1 MIINQKVSLMKQ
13 YLLTTILF
21 ASWGITSTQA
31 NTLENNFLQTFA
43 KCDESLLEFIQNN
56 QKPLQKYA
64 QIKSKGNLGQ
74 FTLRAVDSETST
86 VTFRE
91 SMDIKGVKVYGM
103 ETSHAELDF
112 DEDTKNVLKVYF
124 WQLDLG
130 KQNVSEIAKKWSHLN
145 FKAVTDT
152 DLVGLSQIIPDT
164 QKSLKWQPHTT
175 ILMGVA
181 PVINSVEKV
190 LVLTQED
197 GHTQLM
203 CTVQGYIPQNLINSM
218 KLNLLENN

>member
-43 KCDESLLEFIQNN
+43 KCDESLFEFIQNN

-91 SMDIKGVKVYGM
+91 SMDIKGVKVYG
-103 ETSHAELDF
+103 
-112 DEDTKNVLKVYF
+112 
-124 WQLDLG
+124 
-130 KQNVSEIAKKWSHLN
+130 I
-145 FKAVTDT
+145 
-152 DLVGLSQIIPDT
+152 
-164 QKSLKWQPHTT
+164 
-175 ILMGVA
+175 
-181 PVINSVEKV
+181 
-190 LVLTQED
+190 
-197 GHTQLM
+197 
-203 CTVQGYIPQNLINSM
+203 
-218 KLNLLENN
+218 